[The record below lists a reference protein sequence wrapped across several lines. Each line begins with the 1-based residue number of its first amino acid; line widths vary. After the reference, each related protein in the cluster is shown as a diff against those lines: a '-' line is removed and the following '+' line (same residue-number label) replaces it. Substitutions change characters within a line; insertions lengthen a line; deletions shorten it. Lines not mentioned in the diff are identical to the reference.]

1 MNKIWEQKLQKYLSQ
16 WDCKFRKKVQRQ
28 ATTMM
33 RDDSRRK
40 RKTNQNVFVGN
51 RIRLEN
57 KGLKE
62 KKG

>member
-40 RKTNQNVFVGN
+40 RKTNQNVFAGN